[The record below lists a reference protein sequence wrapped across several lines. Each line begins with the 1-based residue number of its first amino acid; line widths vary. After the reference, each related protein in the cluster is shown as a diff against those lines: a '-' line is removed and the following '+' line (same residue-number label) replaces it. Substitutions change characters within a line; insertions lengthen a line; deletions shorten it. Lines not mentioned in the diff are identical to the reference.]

1 MKGTAENLIELKAQH
16 LPATEEA
23 ADAVDIQKQGF
34 SVIRFKLRRYWLWG
48 VMVLATVVVAA
59 IMFDILSMSHPQP
72 VRVEIAKLAPVARI
86 LAVNGRM
93 AADQQVEVRSL
104 IAGTLKDLPVSEG
117 DLVTSGQVL
126 AEIESAASQAAV
138 AQAEAARDNAR
149 AVLEEATDAY
159 DRAVSLGANI
169 SRAELESRAYDVQMA
184 EADLAGKAAMLEQAS
199 ADLEIHTIRAPIAGS
214 IISLDVENG
223 QVVGSSFP
231 ILTLA
236 NLGDLIVE
244 ADVDE
249 AYATQIIKGQPTVL
263 QLAGATATRTGRVSF
278 VSKRVDIATG
288 GLAIEVR
295 YDEPVVAPVGL
306 TVTIN
311 IIVEQRETTLT
322 IPRTAMVIDESG
334 TSIFLLADG
343 AAEKQA
349 VTVIDWPAERLIVEH
364 GLAEG
369 DIVIVDPE
377 GLSDG
382 QAVVA
387 EKP

>member
-295 YDEPVVAPVGL
+295 YDEPLVAPVGL